1 MQKEASVSPHS
12 PAHSIAALNQDELT
26 QERTAIVALLGNYRR
41 LRERFVEAMEVQYR
55 DFLVQ
60 RAISMMK
67 ANKWIA
73 VLFYLFI
80 GLLTYQQVRYVSTF
94 ASLEHELSLWIIIYI
109 GGALVFSSIAVCVSN
124 AKLDRYYSWYISIPS
139 FIGLTG
145 INIIAS
151 SFDSAY
157 INQQAS
163 YVAIFIYM
171 LMYSLGSLRLM
182 HAFLVGGFASLL
194 ALAVIITFKL
204 PVEFGQ
210 YAQYAGLSN
219 LMGGLIASMIDQRDR
234 RGFLQSRLIEI
245 EKQQLNQ
252 LSSKQMLA
260 SCG

>member
-12 PAHSIAALNQDELT
+12 PAHSIAALSQDELT

-163 YVAIFIYM
+163 YVD
-171 LMYSLGSLRLM
+171 
-182 HAFLVGGFASLL
+182 V
-194 ALAVIITFKL
+194 
-204 PVEFGQ
+204 
-210 YAQYAGLSN
+210 
-219 LMGGLIASMIDQRDR
+219 
-234 RGFLQSRLIEI
+234 
-245 EKQQLNQ
+245 
-252 LSSKQMLA
+252 
-260 SCG
+260 